1 MTKLTYTDEL
11 GLVFAEAISDIVL
24 KFSGVS
30 LNAISSE
37 PDESFETITGVMSLA
52 GERGGTLLISA
63 SEADMRVFC
72 SRMTA
77 VPIGKVTPEETED
90 ALCELV
96 NMTAGSAQ
104 QRLSGMGHAFTLTMP
119 FVLRG
124 ENMRMRA
131 KKRVEI
137 VSKFMSDGELSLKL
151 KFMRAH
157 PL

>member
-1 MTKLTYTDEL
+1 VTKLTYTDEL
-11 GLVFAEAISDIVL
+11 GLVFAEELADIVL

-37 PDESFETITGVMSLA
+37 PDDCFESIAGLMSLA
-52 GERGGTLLISA
+52 GDNGGTLIISA
-63 SEADMRVFC
+63 NEADMRVLC

-77 VPIGKVTPEETED
+77 VPLEKVTPEEAED

-104 QRLSGMGHAFTLTMP
+104 LRLSGMGHAFTLTMP

-124 ENMRMRA
+124 DNMRLMV
-131 KKRVEI
+131 KKRVGI
-137 VSKFMSDGELSLKL
+137 VYKFMSDGELSLSL
-151 KFMRAH
+151 KFMRAK